1 MIYTLTPNP
10 SIDRTI
16 MIPEIR
22 FNSVLRSDRIRLD
35 LGGKGFNVSRSLHTF
50 GIESLAIAWVG
61 GGSGKILADG
71 LQGLGVQTDFVWVD
85 QDTRGNTMIIE
96 ENGDWWIKVNEP
108 GPPISKDAV
117 EQLYKKV
124 EGYAKKG
131 DWWVLSGSLPPDLP
145 VEFYAELIALL
156 NKRGARVY
164 LDARGEALHYGYQAV
179 PYMVKPNIEEAS
191 HIVGFEAADQ
201 EDAKR
206 AALPFLRMGVSIFAL
221 TMGSMGLLLATQR
234 EMVFAKGPKVI
245 AHNTAGSGDALLAA
259 LLYAEQHGKN
269 LAEMAAWAVATGAAS
284 AETEGVSEFDL
295 RRVQTLVPDIEVKII
310 NIM

>member
-22 FNSVLRSDRIRLD
+22 FNSVLRSDKIRLD

-61 GGSGKILADG
+61 GATGKILSDG
-71 LQGLGVQTDFVWVD
+71 LQGLGIQTDFVWVD

-96 ENGDWWIKVNEP
+96 ESGDWHIKVNEP
-108 GPPISKDAV
+108 GHPISKDAV
-117 EQLYKKV
+117 DQLFNKV
-124 EGYAKKG
+124 QGYAKKG
-131 DWWVLSGSLPPDLP
+131 DWWVLSGSLPPDVS
-145 VEFYAELIALL
+145 VEFYAELIELL
-156 NKRGARVY
+156 KSRGARVY
-164 LDARGEALHYGYQAV
+164 LDARGEALHYGCKAV
-179 PYMVKPNIEEAS
+179 PYLVKPNADEAS
-191 HIVGFEAADQ
+191 NIVGFEVADQ

-206 AALPFLRMGVSIFAL
+206 AALPFLRMGVSFFAL
-221 TMGSMGLLLATQR
+221 TMGSMGLLLATQS
-234 EMVFAKGPKVI
+234 EMVFAKAPKVV
-245 AHNTAGSGDALLAA
+245 AHNTVGSGDALLAA
-259 LLYAEQHGKN
+259 LLYAELHEKD

-284 AETEGVSEFDL
+284 VETEGVSEFDL
-295 RRVQTLVPDIEVKII
+295 GRVQALLPEIESQVI